1 MTDARQLPPHG
12 SREPTPEGDTVFGSA
27 VEGAARRTAAHFAG
41 HNAGEPAEA
50 PDAIELWGRRIGRAL
65 SLAGCIGLGIYL
77 FLTYLR

>member
-1 MTDARQLPPHG
+1 M
-12 SREPTPEGDTVFGSA
+12 
-27 VEGAARRTAAHFAG
+27 EGAARRTAAHFAG